1 MTERARIVE
10 VKKNQEYE
18 IKIESFGNS
27 GEGISHIDGYT
38 LFVSGALPG
47 EKVKVVV
54 TKAKKNYG
62 YARLLSVIEPS
73 PDRVEPVCPVAKRCG
88 GCDLQHMNY
97 EAGLAF
103 KVKHVRDCIERIGGV
118 EIPLLEAIG
127 CEKNDGEYNPWHYRN
142 KAQFPVGLDRSG
154 KPVAGFY
161 ASRSHEI
168 IPCENCALQDEQ
180 INRAVSVVMDTVR
193 DAVKKNNDIKLIYDE
208 ISHTGWLRHI
218 YVRRAVKT
226 GKLFICLVVN
236 DKNIDKLSKEKQ
248 DILNTIINRADE
260 LGDEVSVC
268 INQNTEKTNVVLGRD
283 YKAIKNNTYI
293 EDRIDDL
300 TFCIAPESF
309 YQVNSFMTEKL
320 YDKALEYA
328 ALSGDEVV
336 WDLYCG
342 IGTISL
348 FLSKK
353 ARKVV
358 GVEIVEQAI
367 KNAKE
372 NARING
378 IDNASFYCGAA
389 EDIISEVMKD
399 QDKKSAAGSDLDV
412 VDMPDVVVVDPPRK
426 GCDEKLIAAIGEA
439 SPSSIVYVSCDPA
452 TLARDIA
459 RLREY
464 GYTLKKACVVD
475 QFWQT
480 RHVESIALLQRMSNT
495 RSKEIT
501 LDVDMEDYYRIKGD
515 RTND

>member
-62 YARLLSVIEPS
+62 YARLLSVIESS

-127 CEKNDGEYNPWHYRN
+127 CEKKDGEYDPWHYRN

-168 IPCENCALQDEQ
+168 IPCENCALQDEK
-180 INRAVSVVMDTVR
+180 INRAVSVVMDIVR
-193 DAVKKNNDIKLIYDE
+193 DAVEKNNDKSLIYDE

-236 DKNIDKLSKEKQ
+236 DKNINKISKEK
-248 DILNTIINRADE
+248 T
-260 LGDEVSVC
+260 GH
-268 INQNTEKTNVVLGRD
+268 
-283 YKAIKNNTYI
+283 IKN
-293 EDRIDDL
+293 
-300 TFCIAPESF
+300 
-309 YQVNSFMTEKL
+309 
-320 YDKALEYA
+320 
-328 ALSGDEVV
+328 
-336 WDLYCG
+336 
-342 IGTISL
+342 
-348 FLSKK
+348 
-353 ARKVV
+353 
-358 GVEIVEQAI
+358 
-367 KNAKE
+367 
-372 NARING
+372 
-378 IDNASFYCGAA
+378 
-389 EDIISEVMKD
+389 
-399 QDKKSAAGSDLDV
+399 
-412 VDMPDVVVVDPPRK
+412 
-426 GCDEKLIAAIGEA
+426 
-439 SPSSIVYVSCDPA
+439 
-452 TLARDIA
+452 
-459 RLREY
+459 
-464 GYTLKKACVVD
+464 
-475 QFWQT
+475 
-480 RHVESIALLQRMSNT
+480 
-495 RSKEIT
+495 
-501 LDVDMEDYYRIKGD
+501 YY
-515 RTND
+515 